1 MSYTEKNFLDLNGLS
16 RYDEL
21 IKDYIPITHGYYS
34 NGNFYSDSSLTTLIT
49 GETKRLYIDLGA
61 GAFYEYANGVYT
73 RWGAYTNGNNVTIS
87 ATQPTDQITGDIWLK
102 IE

>member
-1 MSYTEKNFLDLNGLS
+1 MSYAEKNFLDLNGLS

-49 GETKRLYIDLGA
+49 GEVKRLYIDLNG